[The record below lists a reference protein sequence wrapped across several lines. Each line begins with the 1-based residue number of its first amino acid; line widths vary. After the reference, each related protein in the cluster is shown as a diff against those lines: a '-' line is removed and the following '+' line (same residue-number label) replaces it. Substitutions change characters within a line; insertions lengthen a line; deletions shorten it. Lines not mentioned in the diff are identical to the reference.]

1 MSNFMKQSLIIP
13 DSRIALILFNGIHGG
28 VPRKDGAKEEAQSI
42 TAFYL
47 FLFIQFPFQP
57 F

>member
-1 MSNFMKQSLIIP
+1 MKRSVIIP
-13 DSRIALILFNGIHGG
+13 DSRIALILFNGIHGDGG
-28 VPRKDGAKEEAQSI
+28 VPREDGAKEEVQSI